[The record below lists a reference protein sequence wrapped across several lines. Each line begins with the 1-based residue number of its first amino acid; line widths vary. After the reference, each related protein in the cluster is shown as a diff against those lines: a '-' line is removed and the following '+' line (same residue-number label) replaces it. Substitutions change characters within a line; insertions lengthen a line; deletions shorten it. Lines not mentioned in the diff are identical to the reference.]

1 MENPLNVFLFSE
13 SGQDLKI
20 LDANLNEMQ
29 SFSFFGSFGHIK
41 SAYIEDLQNIWL
53 VDSSKKSLIYY
64 NYRTEK
70 VNQFFLLKM
79 DVDRVVDFIVNN
91 GKIYLLTDTNFS
103 IYNLNSELL
112 FSQDFANGKK
122 LRKYGE
128 KIFIINDHNIYSYN
142 DEQGV
147 NAIFG
152 RENYKI
158 VDKNSNQFLALI
170 YDKFYLYKQEK

>member
-1 MENPLNVFLFSE
+1 MKLLNFIFLLIFINAFSQKEYPILVKDSIRDAFIDDYKNLYVYKNSDNSILKFDSLGKRKGIVALSHSFRILSVENPLNVFLFSE

-70 VNQFFLLKM
+70 VNQFFLL
-79 DVDRVVDFIVNN
+79 
-91 GKIYLLTDTNFS
+91 
-103 IYNLNSELL
+103 NL
-112 FSQDFANGKK
+112 A
-122 LRKYGE
+122 
-128 KIFIINDHNIYSYN
+128 
-142 DEQGV
+142 
-147 NAIFG
+147 
-152 RENYKI
+152 
-158 VDKNSNQFLALI
+158 
-170 YDKFYLYKQEK
+170 